1 MNVNKKL
8 DRFKQWAGE
17 RMGGEARTNVSDDFK
32 AMETEMNLRH
42 DGMDKMHRSTTAY
55 VKAISKRTEGEDKE
69 KTLPIAHLG
78 SVMIQHGEDFDSSN
92 DFGQALILTGR
103 AHERLARVQESYSV
117 QATTTWLEALERN
130 LASMKEYQNARKK
143 LETRRLAYDTSLAKM
158 QKAKKEDFRV
168 EEELRTQ
175 KVKYEETNDDIYR
188 RMIDIQNSD
197 GDNLAD
203 LTALVDA
210 ELDYHERCR
219 EVLLQLRNEMPIANP
234 QAPMNNARRPGRAR
248 SNTAHSYQERYEPVQ
263 EEMLEPPPPPRP
275 TIGSRSPSSSRLN
288 EPLRDRSNSASM
300 RTGLARTPTF
310 EGPTQLRRD
319 ESPAPAYPPSRVH
332 SDLSIRTTRSTLRPV
347 SKAYDNHHS
356 DSTSHGNVSPYDDR
370 SESPATSQGSYISRA
385 PSFTAVDTAAGGTGI
400 KKGPPPPPPSRATKP
415 KPPPPPPS
423 KRHLVGA

>member
-32 AMETEMNLRH
+32 AMESEMNLRH
-42 DGMDKMHRSTTAY
+42 DGMDKMHRSMTAY
-55 VKAISKRTEGEDKE
+55 VKVISKRTEGDDKE

-92 DFGQALILTGR
+92 DFGQCLVLTGR

-175 KVKYEETNDDIYR
+175 KVKYEETNDDVYR
-188 RMIDIQNSD
+188 RMIDIQSSEGENV
-197 GDNLAD
+197 AD

-210 ELDYHERCR
+210 ELNYHDRCR
-219 EVLLQLRNEMPIANP
+219 EVLLQLRNELPVANT
-234 QAPMNNARRPGRAR
+234 QAPVNNTRRPGRAR

-263 EEMLEPPPPPRP
+263 EEHLPPPQPPRP

-300 RTGLARTPTF
+300 RTGLNRPSTF

-319 ESPAPAYPPSRVH
+319 ESPAATYSPNRVH
-332 SDLSIRTTRSTLRPV
+332 SDLSVRTTRASLKPV
-347 SKAYDNHHS
+347 SKAYDNYQS
-356 DSTSHGNVSPYDDR
+356 DSNSHGNVSPYDER
-370 SESPATSQGSYISRA
+370 SESPATSQGSYFSRN
-385 PSFTAVDTAAGGTGI
+385 PSFTAVDTVGTTGI